1 MCDYI
6 EVRKW
11 VFQIAITSIFIS
23 TNEILPF
30 VLAWG
35 RGDDWGQVGKDNF
48 CLKICGPQSLWCD
61 QVRFIWKL
69 IAILSFSRS
78 LLNNS
83 KHLSSLASAINS
95 KLWHCASFNS
105 NNINC
110 VLRFCYSKLCL
121 FLVTLSYVCFWH
133 FWITTSSFHLEQNTQ
148 ILLEPV
154 VQVPQTKAILIPAVY
169 VESNQMHLVEML
181 NATSLSAGPLHSQ
194 GHNAMK
200 LCILFSTENG
210 QGRPV

>member
-1 MCDYI
+1 MWPPISLMSFCDP
-6 EVRKW
+6 VQFFW
-11 VFQIAITSIFIS
+11 
-23 TNEILPF
+23 N
-30 VLAWG
+30 
-35 RGDDWGQVGKDNF
+35 
-48 CLKICGPQSLWCD
+48 
-61 QVRFIWKL
+61 L
-69 IAILSFSRS
+69 IAILCFSRN
-78 LLNNS
+78 LLNNW
-83 KHLSSLASAINS
+83 KHLSSLASVINS

-105 NNINC
+105 NNLNC

-169 VESNQMHLVEML
+169 VESNQMHLIEML